1 MAGQDGSEQ
10 KGLGPQAQR
19 LAGLVRFYG
28 VIYRVTLAFG
38 LLILVAAVVVLILT
52 DLITIK
58 TLVLPLVLIAVGL
71 ILARVEY
78 RLDMRLYDL
87 QNQASKAGENSQ

>member
-1 MAGQDGSEQ
+1 MAGQDVSEHGDVDQ
-10 KGLGPQAQR
+10 QAQR

-28 VIYRVTLAFG
+28 VVYRITLAFG
-38 LLILVAAVVVLILT
+38 LLILVAAVGVLILT

-58 TLVLPLVLIAVGL
+58 TLVLPVFLIAVGL

-87 QNQASKAGENSQ
+87 QNQASQAGENPQ